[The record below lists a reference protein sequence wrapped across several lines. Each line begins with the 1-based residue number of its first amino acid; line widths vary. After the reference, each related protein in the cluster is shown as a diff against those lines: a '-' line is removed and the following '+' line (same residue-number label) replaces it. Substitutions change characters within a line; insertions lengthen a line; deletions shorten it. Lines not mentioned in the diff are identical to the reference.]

1 LHKRITSS
9 VFLLFLLFWEL
20 PVSFTAGQQTVSRT
34 LATASSKDRQSTS
47 LPIVISS
54 RVKVSPL
61 SGGYY
66 PWYQIAADPQDP
78 HKLIVCGSMWN
89 AKDNALYGFVYSS
102 ADGGES
108 WRIAIEDKNSTWV
121 SEQSCAFGIN
131 AKAYFVS
138 EASKVI
144 DGELHHFL
152 GRTRVFVS
160 NDAGQSWIEAAET
173 KWADASSSVVDTNP
187 GPDQNRLYTFF
198 NYQPYTSDHDAI
210 ANSSGTGSGLGLLTF
225 IDGNKE
231 INGPIVSERISAGQR
246 YAMPESGA
254 FLLKN
259 GKLITLYYTLSSV
272 GGTTDN
278 IIASVQ
284 TDTRRLSMSRPTL
297 AASIQTGPE
306 DPCSWRSLFASAYDS
321 SRDRVYLA
329 YRDERCRYALARSDD
344 GGTTWSKGTEIPEPD
359 TISHE
364 YFAPA
369 MAVDRDGTLGLVWRD
384 NVVSDCWY
392 FSASVDGGETFTSAL
407 ALSQCA
413 GPAAPSPVK
422 SGAFLNSRGLISDLL
437 KPEGMPSLGLS
448 VVNYQNTVW
457 GNNRALTASSDGAFH
472 AAWIEVGNGE
482 GQLRTATVTVGDS
495 HQAKLTPLIFDER
508 NASDIT
514 QDVRIL
520 YGGDQHYDIS
530 SGTLNIR
537 VVLKNKSSQPLR
549 APVLLK
555 AETLTSEAFQIE
567 VANSNNGLT
576 GRGAIWDL
584 SPAIPQGVLN
594 SGAASKPYLLRFHVQ
609 FRTTPTEGGFA
620 EEFLSMRLKAF
631 SSIPSLK

>member
-1 LHKRITSS
+1 MHERISSS
-9 VFLLFLLFWEL
+9 VFLLFVLFWEL
-20 PVSFTAGQQTVSRT
+20 PASFSAAQQTVPRT

-47 LPIVISS
+47 LPIAISS
-54 RVKVSPL
+54 RVEVSPF

-173 KWADASSSVVDTNP
+173 NWADASSSVVDTNP

-210 ANSSGTGSGLGLLTF
+210 ANSNGTGSGLGLLTF

-284 TDTRRLSMSRPTL
+284 TDPRRLSMSRPTL
-297 AASIQTGPE
+297 AASVQTGPE

-329 YRDERCRYALARSDD
+329 YRDERCHYALARSDD
-344 GGTTWSKGTEIPEPD
+344 GGTTWSKRREIPQPD
-359 TISHE
+359 TISHD

-392 FSASVDGGETFTSAL
+392 FSASFDGGETFTSAL
-407 ALSQCA
+407 ALSECA
-413 GPAAPSPVK
+413 RPSTVSPVK
-422 SGAFLNSRGLISDLL
+422 SGAFLNSTDIISDTSR
-437 KPEGMPSLGLS
+437 PESTRSLGLT

-457 GNNRALTASSDGAFH
+457 GNNRALIASSDGAFH
-472 AAWIEVGNGE
+472 AVWIELGNGE
-482 GQLRTATVTVGDS
+482 GQLRTATVTVGTS
-495 HQAKLTPLIFDER
+495 SQSKLVTPTFDEGKT
-508 NASDIT
+508 SDIT
-514 QDVRIL
+514 QQVKIL
-520 YGGDQHYDIS
+520 YGGDQRYDIS
-530 SGTLNIR
+530 SGMLSIR
-537 VVLKNKSSQPLR
+537 VVLKNRSSQIIR
-549 APVLLK
+549 APIFLK
-555 AETLTSEAFQIE
+555 AETLTSEAFRIE
-567 VANSNNGLT
+567 VANSNNGLS
-576 GRGAIWDL
+576 GLGAIWDL

-594 SGAASKPYLLRFHVQ
+594 SGAVSKPYLLQFHVQ
-609 FRTTPTEGGFA
+609 FRTTPTQSGFA
-620 EEFLSMRLKAF
+620 EELLSMRLKAF